1 MEPHERYEIIEQ
13 IAQGDFAT
21 VYRARD
27 KELGR
32 EVAIKQIHDQFL
44 GDPQKLERYW
54 QEAQLLA
61 TLEHP
66 YIMTIYDIVRD
77 RGWLV
82 LELMQGSL
90 PQKLAGNPVDLED
103 LRLTIIYMLHA
114 LDFLQKNGII
124 HGDVKP
130 SNLLLDK
137 LGDFGIARRIT
148 GDDGSVVKGTTKYM
162 APEVLS
168 DQFGPVGPHSDLYSL
183 GFAAYELMCGE
194 HFDTLFPGL
203 NMYGRDQQIAWMMW
217 HSALDRR
224 LPDIHRVLQGVPDD
238 LACVVQKLTEKDPA
252 KRYKTANEVI
262 AELRA
267 KDQGDETQIA
277 SEIAEVE
284 QKQKNERRKRMTL
297 FGAVAVS
304 LCLSIA
310 MVFIPS
316 ESTPKDKPPPQRQLP
331 KQGII
336 REIDFQSRSLEIQP
350 KEGEPI
356 DITVEEKD
364 EIRLDQTPIGFEEF
378 RKGDRVEIKYG
389 DGFKIIVVT
398 RNKAEHAEQ
407 VLASINLSAR
417 MIRLADDAGSSP
429 ALEVFVPPD
438 ILVQLNDEP
447 SDLSKLMKGDRV
459 VVEHVKG
466 DNHRVAKSVTALR
479 LLSMEGTVESF
490 RIGPPAKLTLLI
502 EDSDGPPKTF
512 TVAADCK
519 VTLNNQSQSEGQL
532 LSIVHLKAKD
542 RVQIQYDSRIRA
554 IAAFRAFRDEGI
566 VKSVSAGKLIVAIG
580 DPPKNV
586 EVSLKPEGKIE
597 GLPVES
603 ANRIE
608 FIRPGDHVTIDHA
621 SATRKNLMANAIAVK
636 PIKNPRTWAIVI
648 TQHDYVDSK
657 LPQLDRLAADSQLVR
672 DALVGFYRVPEER
685 VMMATNLIRLSLFK
699 QLRQRLTQ
707 IADAV
712 ADESASAQLIVV
724 FFGYGMVDEDNTPL
738 LATRDFDSENPQG
751 TALKLR
757 DLIQLIEQ
765 CQVGERILLLDTCHY
780 ETDLA
785 TGELPAALL
794 KSSERRVSVSVD
806 VVASTSKGEH
816 GQLLGGDGAFASIV
830 ANGLKGQ
837 ADGNGDNFISSDE
850 LFDFKNRR
858 ITQTPQRFLPDATPP
873 RLTKETREA
882 VEQLLGFLTV
892 PRIDETSLSTVYGY
906 AQFLQPKEP
915 DVDIAYGLAQLKLG
929 RTADAQRVFEK
940 LAIAHPKH
948 LVPNH
953 ALAWQYFLQGNHDQS
968 IAALAKL
975 VNSLPKPLE
984 GDEYDA
990 YAQHVLH
997 FAGVLRQFGVSSLG
1011 LTFDK
1016 TKPLDTAIKQ
1026 RADGAEAFFRKG
1038 VTSVRTKFD
1047 QLNQKLR
1054 NTTDPTEQAAL
1065 RRDLRRLS
1073 FYTAFDFKVIS
1084 AAVRAGLER

>member
-1 MEPHERYEIIEQ
+1 METHERYEIIEK

-137 LGDFGIARRIT
+137 NHRVKLGDFGIARRIT

-183 GFAAYELMCGE
+183 GFAAYELMCGQ

-238 LACVVQKLTEKDPA
+238 IACVVQKLTEKDPA

-267 KDQGDETQIA
+267 KDQGDEAQIS

-284 QKQKNERRKRMTL
+284 QKQKNKRRKKMTL

-304 LCLSIA
+304 LCMSIA

-316 ESTPKDKPPPQRQLP
+316 ESTPKDKPPPQKQLL
-331 KQGII
+331 KEGLI
-336 REIDFQSRSLEIQP
+336 REIDIQSGSLEIQP

-356 DITVEEKD
+356 HITVEEKD

-378 RKGDRVEIKYG
+378 RKGDRIEIKYG

-407 VLASINLSAR
+407 VLASINLGAR
-417 MIRLADDAGSSP
+417 TIKLADDAGSSP
-429 ALEVFVPPD
+429 SLEVFVPYD
-438 ILVQLNDEP
+438 MEVQLNGES
-447 SDLSKLMKGDRV
+447 SDLSKLLKGDRV

-466 DNHRVAKSVTALR
+466 DHHRVATSVTALR
-479 LLSMEGTVESF
+479 VLSMDGTIESF
-490 RIGPPAKLTLLI
+490 RVGPPAKLTLLI
-502 EDSDGPPKTF
+502 EDSDGLPRTF
-512 TVAADCK
+512 TVAADCE

-542 RVQIQYDSRIRA
+542 RVQIQR
-554 IAAFRAFRDEGI
+554 E
-566 VKSVSAGKLIVAIG
+566 
-580 DPPKNV
+580 
-586 EVSLKPEGKIE
+586 EEGKIDRIGCILVE
-597 GLPVES
+597 NGALVPKQVRQVLGKQGLLVGRCGACEVAFNMPF
-603 ANRIE
+603 APN
-608 FIRPGDHVTIDHA
+608 
-621 SATRKNLMANAIAVK
+621 NLTACPKCQNPLQEHPSPTVIAV
-636 PIKNPRTWAIVI
+636 
-648 TQHDYVDSK
+648 
-657 LPQLDRLAADSQLVR
+657 
-672 DALVGFYRVPEER
+672 
-685 VMMATNLIRLSLFK
+685 
-699 QLRQRLTQ
+699 
-707 IADAV
+707 
-712 ADESASAQLIVV
+712 
-724 FFGYGMVDEDNTPL
+724 
-738 LATRDFDSENPQG
+738 
-751 TALKLR
+751 
-757 DLIQLIEQ
+757 
-765 CQVGERILLLDTCHY
+765 
-780 ETDLA
+780 
-785 TGELPAALL
+785 
-794 KSSERRVSVSVD
+794 
-806 VVASTSKGEH
+806 
-816 GQLLGGDGAFASIV
+816 
-830 ANGLKGQ
+830 
-837 ADGNGDNFISSDE
+837 
-850 LFDFKNRR
+850 
-858 ITQTPQRFLPDATPP
+858 
-873 RLTKETREA
+873 
-882 VEQLLGFLTV
+882 
-892 PRIDETSLSTVYGY
+892 
-906 AQFLQPKEP
+906 
-915 DVDIAYGLAQLKLG
+915 
-929 RTADAQRVFEK
+929 
-940 LAIAHPKH
+940 
-948 LVPNH
+948 
-953 ALAWQYFLQGNHDQS
+953 
-968 IAALAKL
+968 
-975 VNSLPKPLE
+975 E
-984 GDEYDA
+984 GDIGPKA
-990 YAQHVLH
+990 
-997 FAGVLRQFGVSSLG
+997 
-1011 LTFDK
+1011 
-1016 TKPLDTAIKQ
+1016 
-1026 RADGAEAFFRKG
+1026 
-1038 VTSVRTKFD
+1038 
-1047 QLNQKLR
+1047 
-1054 NTTDPTEQAAL
+1054 
-1065 RRDLRRLS
+1065 
-1073 FYTAFDFKVIS
+1073 
-1084 AAVRAGLER
+1084 